1 MESKHDQRSGP
12 HEARNDLSNGIA
24 CRMPGRG
31 FAEFFS
37 CCEVFFDF
45 FHSPVDSSPLDS
57 KIDTRHPLRVEKFL
71 SAFTE
76 NACDVTTE
84 TTREGLFAS
93 TRWTIVLDAGESQ
106 TPPDEALSALSEL
119 CRIYWRPIFLFLR
132 RQGSNPDDA
141 QDLTQGF
148 FAHLIESRAY
158 ARADPEKGR
167 FRSFL
172 LGALKHFVAHA
183 RAHDRRQ
190 KRGGGMILGQ
200 LDTAAIAEA
209 DARAA
214 SLQTWSAERVYE
226 REWAETLLR
235 QALDRLAEECALAGK
250 DELFKQLNSHLSV
263 SSEAA
268 VPYEEMSLRL
278 GRPITTLRSDVARLR
293 SRYRAILREEV
304 GGTVAKASEVD
315 AELRH
320 LCEVLAAD

>member
-1 MESKHDQRSGP
+1 
-12 HEARNDLSNGIA
+12 
-24 CRMPGRG
+24 MPATIG
-31 FAEFFS
+31 A
-37 CCEVFFDF
+37 
-45 FHSPVDSSPLDS
+45 
-57 KIDTRHPLRVEKFL
+57 
-71 SAFTE
+71 
-76 NACDVTTE
+76 E

-93 TRWTIVLDAGESQ
+93 TRWTMVLDAGESQ
-106 TPPDEALSALSEL
+106 TPPAQALSALSEL

-132 RQGSNPDDA
+132 RQGANPHDA

-183 RAHDRRQ
+183 RAHDRTQ

-209 DARAA
+209 DARAM

-235 QALDRLAEECALAGK
+235 QALDRLAEGCALAGK
-250 DELFKQLNSHLSV
+250 GGLVKPRSSHLLGSRQ
-263 SSEAA
+263 AG
-268 VPYEEMSLRL
+268 VPQDETA
-278 GRPITTLRSDVARLR
+278 P
-293 SRYRAILREEV
+293 
-304 GGTVAKASEVD
+304 
-315 AELRH
+315 
-320 LCEVLAAD
+320 